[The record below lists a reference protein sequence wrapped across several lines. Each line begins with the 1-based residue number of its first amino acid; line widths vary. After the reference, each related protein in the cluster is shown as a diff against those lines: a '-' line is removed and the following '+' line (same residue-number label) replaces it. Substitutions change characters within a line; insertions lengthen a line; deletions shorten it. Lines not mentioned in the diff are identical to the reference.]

1 MTAMPPSSNLPPN
14 PGGPAIGAARGPQA
28 HARLQGDSITYV
40 CSGLESRA
48 CRHSV
53 TLLHTLD
60 PSTSLEVETE
70 HGTLSGQLVM
80 VAPLVPRVLRAGG
93 VPFVLVDLE
102 PSHPHFRRLRGAV
115 PAEGAM
121 CLDHLNLDALRDIGN
136 QFLRQN
142 LTGPALDKAVRQ
154 AVAQLAQAFPPP
166 PELDERVRWMM
177 SAIDQEPSR
186 SLSGLA
192 AELSLS
198 IEHASR
204 LFSGQVG
211 VCLRTY
217 SLSNKIRSAARYMG
231 RGHSLTEVAQMAGFV
246 DSAHFAKVWT
256 RCYGRPPSAYFPAEK
271 TRMDQANLPG
281 WIQPPVE

>member
-1 MTAMPPSSNLPPN
+1 MTAMPPSSNVPPIQ
-14 PGGPAIGAARGPQA
+14 GGPAHGASDGAR
-28 HARLQGDSITYV
+28 ARLQGDSFTYV
-40 CSGLESRA
+40 CPGLESRA

-60 PSTSLEVETE
+60 ASMVLEVETD
-70 HGTLSGQLVM
+70 HGTTCGRLVM
-80 VAPLVPRVLRAGG
+80 VAPLVQRALRAGS
-93 VPFVLVDLE
+93 VPFVMVDLE
-102 PSHPHFRRLRGAV
+102 PSHPHYRRFRGAEP
-115 PAEGAM
+115 PAGAL
-121 CLDHLNLDALRDIGN
+121 CLDHLHLNALRDIGN
-136 QFLRQN
+136 QFLRLE
-142 LTGPALDKAVRQ
+142 LTGRALDKAVRE
-154 AVAQLAQAFPPP
+154 AVNQLAQRFPQP

-177 SAIDQEPSR
+177 NAIDLEPSR

-192 AELSLS
+192 EELSLS

-217 SLSNKIRSAARYMG
+217 SLSNKIRYAARYMG
-231 RGHSLTEVAQMAGFV
+231 RGLSLTEVAQMAGFV
-246 DSAHFAKVWT
+246 DSAHFAKVWA

-271 TRMDQANLPG
+271 TRMDEANLPG

>member
-1 MTAMPPSSNLPPN
+1 MTAMPPSSKVPPIM
-14 PGGPAIGAARGPQA
+14 GGPAHGAHDGAR
-28 HARLQGDSITYV
+28 ARLQGDSFTYV

-48 CRHSV
+48 CRHAV

-60 PSTSLEVETE
+60 AFTSVDVETE
-70 HGTLSGQLVM
+70 HGTTRGQLVL
-80 VAPLVPRVLRAGG
+80 VAPLVPRVLRAGN
-93 VPFVLVDLE
+93 VPFVMVDLE
-102 PSHPHFRRLRGAV
+102 PSHPQYRRLRNTDPSAGV
-115 PAEGAM
+115 L
-121 CLDHLNLDALRDIGN
+121 CLDHLNLNVLRDIGS
-136 QFLRQN
+136 QFLHQK
-142 LTGPALDKAVRQ
+142 LTGRALDKAVRD
-154 AVAQLAQAFPPP
+154 AVNQLAQAFPQP

-192 AELSLS
+192 EELSLS

-204 LFSGQVG
+204 LFSSQVG

-217 SLSNKIRSAARYMG
+217 SLSNKIRYAARYMG

-256 RCYGRPPSAYFPAEK
+256 RCYGRPPSAYFPAKK
-271 TRMDQANLPG
+271 TRMDEANLPG
-281 WIQPPVE
+281 WIQPPLE

>member
-1 MTAMPPSSNLPPN
+1 MTTMPPGSNLPSLM
-14 PGGPAIGAARGPQA
+14 GGTACGAA
-28 HARLQGDSITYV
+28 ARLQGDSITYV
-40 CSGLESRA
+40 CPGLVSRA

-60 PSTSLEVETE
+60 ASMSLDVETS
-70 HGTLSGQLVM
+70 HGVTRGQLVM
-80 VAPLVPRVLRAGG
+80 VAPQVPRELRAGG

-102 PSHPHFRRLRGAV
+102 PSHPHYRRFLGAQ
-115 PAEGAM
+115 PAAGAM
-121 CLDHLNLDALRDIGN
+121 CLDHLKLTALRDIGHR
-136 QFLRQN
+136 FFRQS
-142 LTGPALDKAVRQ
+142 LTGPALDQGVRR
-154 AVAQLAQAFPPP
+154 AVAQLAQAFPQP

-192 AELSLS
+192 HELSLS
-198 IEHASR
+198 VEHASR
-204 LFSGQVG
+204 LFSSQVG

-217 SLSNKIRSAARYMG
+217 SMSNKIRYAARYMG

-256 RCYGRPPSAYFPAEK
+256 RCYGRPPSAFFPAEK
-271 TRMDQANLPG
+271 TRMDEASLPG
-281 WIQPPVE
+281 WIQPPAE

>member
-1 MTAMPPSSNLPPN
+1 MTAMPPSSNVPPIQ
-14 PGGPAIGAARGPQA
+14 GGPAHGASGGAR
-28 HARLQGDSITYV
+28 ARLQGDSFTYV
-40 CSGLESRA
+40 CPGLESRA

-60 PSTSLEVETE
+60 ASTSMEVETE
-70 HGTLSGQLVM
+70 HGITHGQLVM
-80 VAPLVPRVLRAGG
+80 VAPLVPRVLRAGD
-93 VPFVLVDLE
+93 VPFVMVDLE
-102 PSHPHFRRLRGAV
+102 PSHPHYRRFRSAEPPAGAL
-115 PAEGAM
+115 
-121 CLDHLNLDALRDIGN
+121 CLDHLQLTALRDIGN
-136 QFLRQN
+136 QFLRLS
-142 LTGPALDKAVRQ
+142 LTGRALDKAVRE
-154 AVAQLAQAFPPP
+154 AVTQLALAFPQP
-166 PELDERVRWMM
+166 PEMDERVRWMM
-177 SAIDQEPSR
+177 NAIDQEPSR
-186 SLSGLA
+186 SLCDLA
-192 AELSLS
+192 EELSLS

-217 SLSNKIRSAARYMG
+217 SLSNKIRYAARYMG

-271 TRMDQANLPG
+271 TRMDEANLPG